1 MTDYNTLIKLV
12 EKYNEEALRIFNKL
26 KNTCQIARSRILRYG
41 YYSTFERIE
50 WNHSDENSIIFRYYD
65 QCCNLY
71 DGATLNIPADI
82 LFDDVKIDKWI
93 KSEIDKGTEEN
104 ERQEYERLKEKFGK

>member
-12 EKYNEEALRIFNKL
+12 EKYNEETLRIFSKL
-26 KNTCQIARSRILRYG
+26 KNACQIARSRILRYG
-41 YYSTFERIE
+41 YYSQFERIE
-50 WNHSDENSIIFRYYD
+50 WNYSDENSIIIIYYNRA
-65 QCCNLY
+65 CNIY
-71 DGATLNIPADI
+71 ESTTLNIPADI

-93 KSEIDKGTEEN
+93 KSEIDKATEEN

>member
-26 KNTCQIARSRILRYG
+26 KNACQRKRSRILRYG

-50 WNHSDENSIIFRYYD
+50 WNHSDENFIIFRYYD

-71 DGATLNIPADI
+71 DGTTLNIPADI

-93 KSEIDKGTEEN
+93 ESEIDKATEEN
-104 ERQEYERLKEKFGK
+104 ERREYERLKEKFGK